1 VLAVTTRTERLA
13 TADAAEPRPVVA
25 PLRVALVGNPNCGK
39 STLFNALTGLRQHVA
54 NFPGVTVERVEGSY
68 RHASATVSVLDLPGL
83 YSLTPESPDESIALD
98 VVTGVARGGGVDV
111 IVLVVDAANL
121 ERNLFLAT
129 QVLELGRPTVIALNR
144 MDRLGPAGIEIDVVE
159 LIHELGAV
167 VIPVVATRGEGVDRL
182 RHAIGLAMDLPR
194 PDVRPVAGR
203 SARADGPVRDDA
215 TGDGA
220 DDNAGDASR
229 RYERISEVMARTV
242 RQRDPHARTVSDRVD
257 AVVLHRTAGP
267 LIFLALMALMFQAM
281 FTWARPLADGIQAA
295 LALAGTAISAVIPAG
310 DVRSLVVD
318 GALAGVGSVLVFVP
332 QIAILFLCIGLLEDS
347 GYMARAAFVM
357 DRWMRPLGLHGKS
370 VIPLISGYSCA
381 VPAIMSTRTIQ
392 QPRERLATILVVPLM
407 SCSARLP
414 VYTLLVAAFVP
425 ATTIGGASMQGLA
438 MLAMYLLGTIA
449 ALASAAVFRRT
460 LLRSPTRSLIIEL
473 PTYSLPSARVLAAA
487 AWQRIR
493 VFLRRAGTVIFAISI
508 LLWALASFP
517 RPSTDVGATTAPTPQ
532 ERLSGSALGTI
543 GHAIEPVVRPL
554 GYDWKIGVSIVA
566 SFAAR
571 EVFVSTMATL
581 YGVGRD
587 GETTTTLAQRLRA
600 DRDPATGRAAYTT
613 LVAASL
619 MAFYVFALMCTST
632 LAVTVRETGGGWKGA
647 GWAAL
652 QFTYMLALAY
662 GGAFLVYRGGLALGL
677 GGGG

>member
-1 VLAVTTRTERLA
+1 MTTGVQLPVTP
-13 TADAAEPRPVVA
+13 DAAEPQLATA

-39 STLFNALTGLRQHVA
+39 STLFNALTGMRQHVA
-54 NFPGVTVERVEGSY
+54 NFPGVTVDRVEGSY
-68 RHASATVSVLDLPGL
+68 RHGSTDVSVMDLPGL
-83 YSLTPESPDESIALD
+83 YSLSPDSPDETIALE
-98 VVTGVARGGGVDV
+98 VVTGAARGVSPVDV
-111 IVLVVDAANL
+111 IVLVVDAPNL

-129 QVLELGRPTVIALNR
+129 QILELGRPTVIALNR
-144 MDRLGPAGIEIDVVE
+144 MDRLGPAGMQIDVVE

-167 VIPVVATRGEGVDRL
+167 VVPVVATRGEGVDRL
-182 RHAIGLAMDLPR
+182 RQVIGQATSLPPSHLHLGGGAVMSANGAAMD
-194 PDVRPVAGR
+194 AN
-203 SARADGPVRDDA
+203 
-215 TGDGA
+215 GDGSTEA
-220 DDNAGDASR
+220 ATRYAWIAG
-229 RYERISEVMARTV
+229 VMTRTV
-242 RQRDPHARTVSDRVD
+242 RRRDPGARTASDRVD
-257 AVVLHRTAGP
+257 NFVLHRTAGP
-267 LIFLALMALMFQAM
+267 LLFVALLALMFQAM
-281 FTWARPLADGIQAA
+281 FAWAKPFADAIQWM
-295 LALAGTAISAVIPAG
+295 LTLAGTGVAAIIPAG
-310 DVRSLVVD
+310 ELQSLIVNGV
-318 GALAGVGSVLVFVP
+318 LAGVGSVLVFVP
-332 QIAILFLCIGLLEDS
+332 QIAMLFLFIGLLEDS

-392 QPRERLATILVVPLM
+392 HPHERLATIMVVPLM

-425 ATTIGGASMQGLA
+425 AVTVGGASLQGLA
-438 MLAMYLLGTIA
+438 MLAMYLLGTAA

-460 LLRSPTRSLIIEL
+460 LLKSETRALIIEL

-487 AWQRIR
+487 VWQRVR
-493 VFLRRAGTVIFAISI
+493 VFLRRAGTVIFSISI
-508 LLWALASFP
+508 LVWGLASFP
-517 RPSTDVGATTAPTPQ
+517 KPRTDAGVTPTPQ
-532 ERLSGSALGTI
+532 ERLSQSALGTI
-543 GHAIEPVVRPL
+543 GHVIEPAVRPL

-587 GETTTTLAQRLRA
+587 GETTTALAQRLR
-600 DRDPATGRAAYTT
+600 DERDPVTGRPAYSVLMAAG
-613 LVAASL
+613 L

-647 GWAAL
+647 GWATL

-662 GGAFLVYRGGLALGL
+662 GSAFMIYRGGLALGL
-677 GGGG
+677 GGGA

>member
-1 VLAVTTRTERLA
+1 MTTRTERVS
-13 TADAAEPRPVVA
+13 TAGAAGPRPAAA

-83 YSLTPESPDESIALD
+83 YSLAPESPDESIALD
-98 VVTGVARGGGVDV
+98 VVTGIARGDGEVDV

-144 MDRLGPAGIEIDVVE
+144 MDRLGPAGIAIDVVE

-182 RHAIGLAMDLPR
+182 RHAISLAMDLPR
-194 PDVRPVAGR
+194 PDFRPVAGR
-203 SARADGPVRDDA
+203 SVRAGGAALDDT
-215 TGDGA
+215 TGTDETAA
-220 DDNAGDASR
+220 DAGR

-281 FTWARPLADGIQAA
+281 FTWARPLADGIQAV
-295 LALAGTAISAVIPAG
+295 LSLAGSAIAAVIPAG
-310 DVRSLVVD
+310 DLRSLVVD

-392 QPRERLATILVVPLM
+392 QPGERLATIMVVPLM

-425 ATTIGGASMQGLA
+425 ATTVGGASLQGLV
-438 MLAMYLLGTIA
+438 MLAMYLLGTTA

-460 LLRSPTRSLIIEL
+460 LLRSPTRALIIEL

-517 RPSTDVGATTAPTPQ
+517 RPRAGADSAPAPTP
-532 ERLSGSALGTI
+532 EARLSQSALGTI

-554 GYDWKIGVSIVA
+554 GYDWKVGVSIVA

-587 GETTTTLAQRLRA
+587 GETTNTLAQRLRA
-600 DRDPATGRAAYTT
+600 ERDPVSGRAAYTT

-632 LAVTVRETGGGWKGA
+632 LAVTVRETGGAWKGA

-652 QFTYMLALAY
+652 QFSYMLALAY
-662 GGAFLVYRGGLALGL
+662 GSAFLIYRGGLALGL
-677 GGGG
+677 GGA